1 MLGDADGRS
10 DLGQFVEVSVPGL
23 FLIAEVHKA
32 SNVPLPVMSIRI
44 HGNGGRRWLNE
55 LAGYAEGV
63 PLRIGNLMLSDISV
77 RTPVEGQA
85 LVGLLQHCQ
94 HWLVDQLGLSGTVD
108 GRFWQGLASAM
119 PVEPVLPDGTKG
131 KIRCLKV
138 SAKVLVR
145 GGSDQVKKVWQFTG
159 NNCQRAYWWVFG
171 RTESAK
177 IYRRPYPNGMD
188 RMEEGWKEI
197 EVEIFKEVFV
207 DMGWISLTEIY
218 LISELCQ
225 CGQCGQ
231 CRSGTEGEHQ
241 LGHC

>member
-85 LVGLLQHCQ
+85 LVGLLQQALHRQGECSPKVSPFEPAMVFSIDVY
-94 HWLVDQLGLSGTVD
+94 LVAVRVAVVVLEPAQPD
-108 GRFWQGLASAM
+108 GR
-119 PVEPVLPDGTKG
+119 
-131 KIRCLKV
+131 V
-138 SAKVLVR
+138 SERLQYHPTSR
-145 GGSDQVKKVWQFTG
+145 NT
-159 NNCQRAYWWVFG
+159 
-171 RTESAK
+171 
-177 IYRRPYPNGMD
+177 
-188 RMEEGWKEI
+188 
-197 EVEIFKEVFV
+197 
-207 DMGWISLTEIY
+207 L
-218 LISELCQ
+218 
-225 CGQCGQ
+225 
-231 CRSGTEGEHQ
+231 H
-241 LGHC
+241 